1 MDDDQEGSAMD
12 DLPDEGR
19 PLAHLLE
26 LAGAHVGAGRA
37 DPSQDVEHG
46 GRHVPAVGHRDS
58 LALGGSGDAVQYSK
72 DQIRTYF
79 KTKIRIK

>member
-1 MDDDQEGSAMD
+1 MDDNQEGSVMD

-26 LAGAHVGAGRA
+26 LAGAHVGASGA

-46 GRHVPAVGHRDS
+46 GRHVPAVWHLHG
-58 LALGGSGDAVQYSK
+58 LAFGGSGG
-72 DQIRTYF
+72 
-79 KTKIRIK
+79 